1 MIVLNGIKFGILLA
15 LLIGPVFFTIIQT
28 SIERGFW
35 NGVLVAFG
43 VSLSDIFYVIIVYFG
58 LAQFLED
65 GQFRVYMAY
74 GGGAILIF
82 FGLYHVIIK
91 SRRRLGTSALS
102 NGEAGFFKYVL
113 KGFVINGLSPM
124 VIVFW
129 IGLISIASLEFNYHT
144 GAQYFVFLTSILLT
158 VLITDLTKA
167 YLADKLRAMITPRL
181 LTLINVI
188 LGVALIGFGV
198 RLIVIA
204 QTFYDQLVL

>member
-35 NGVLVAFG
+35 NGIFVAIG
-43 VSLSDIFYVIIVYFG
+43 VSLSDLLYVIIVYFG
-58 LAQFLED
+58 LAQFLEN
-65 GQFRVYMAY
+65 GQFRVHMAY
-74 GGGAILIF
+74 GGGVILIF

-102 NGEAGFFKYVL
+102 NGETGIFKYVL
-113 KGFVINGLSPM
+113 KGFFINGLSPM

-129 IGLISIASLEFNYHT
+129 IGIISIASLEFNYHT
-144 GAQYFVFLTSILLT
+144 GTQYFVFLASILLT
-158 VLITDLTKA
+158 VLITDITKA

-181 LTLINVI
+181 LTIINVL